1 MALCGLAYS
10 NFAWK
15 IIGYV
20 QFSLLPLTLPI
31 AVILL
36 V

>member
-15 IIGYV
+15 MVGCL
-20 QFSLLPLTLPI
+20 QFSLLTLTSPI